1 MIAAVDEAKTFVK
14 ASPEVKSKLA
24 DLSIKWLR
32 QTSLILEWDPNPTAT
47 LTGMW
52 RVMRLVCRC
61 ATSTVDCLEVVK
73 QMTQELIG
81 KLVL

>member
-1 MIAAVDEAKTFVK
+1 MITALDEAKTLIK

-32 QTSLILEWDPNPTAT
+32 QTSLTLERNPNPTVT

-52 RVMRLVCRC
+52 SLMRLVCRC
-61 ATSTVDCLEVVK
+61 ATSTDDCLKIVK

-81 KLVL
+81 